1 MKHLYKLGIHAYI
14 DKYYD
19 VNTVSAYLLSV
30 FLKAYRVVPET
41 LSESIRVSKRTAQR
55 YVYNSHADEHIYN

>member
-1 MKHLYKLGIHAYI
+1 MKHLYKLGIDVYI

-30 FLKAYRVVPET
+30 FLKAYRFVPET
-41 LSESIRVSKRTAQR
+41 LSKCIGVSKRTAQKH
-55 YVYNSHADEHIYN
+55 VYNSYTDEHIYN